1 MNELTR
7 GEFLAL
13 KAVRDKNLAPFY
25 CLRLTRALFASEA
38 IKAMG
43 KDAALLVQW
52 VALREDEL
60 RYREPVRAW
69 NAELENVLGFN
80 SPKQLNETR
89 RRAVEAGWLLYC
101 RDHDRA
107 IGEYLAVIPARFH
120 DLLCKSALP
129 ESFPNTESEAER
141 ENEMLSENGMQ
152 SGKGNGKGSGKPSI
166 PNPIPVKSEQT
177 AKRFV
182 PPSVQEVQEF
192 ARAVSL
198 RIDPERFVDYFESV
212 GWVIGKGKKPMKS
225 WQAAARNWARNS
237 KDQATQGPQRKY
249 DYVNS

>member
-1 MNELTR
+1 MNEFNH
-7 GEFLAL
+7 GEFLAA
-13 KAVRDKNLAPFY
+13 KAMRDKNLVPYF
-25 CLRLTRALFASEA
+25 CLKLTRALFSFEA
-38 IKAMG
+38 IKAIG

-120 DLLCKSALP
+120 DLLWKSALP
-129 ESFPNTESEAER
+129 ESFPNTEREAER

-152 SGKGNGKGSGKPSI
+152 SGKGNGKGSGKPST
-166 PNPIPVKSEQT
+166 PNPVPVKSEQT

-182 PPSVQEVQEF
+182 PPSVQEVRDY
-192 ARAVSL
+192 AKSKGL
-198 RIDPERFVDYFESV
+198 PIDAERFVDFYTTKDWMV
-212 GWVIGKGKKPMKS
+212 GKNKMKD
-225 WQAAARNWARNS
+225 WQAAARNWARTS
-237 KDQATQGPQRKY
+237 KEQTPQTPPQRKY
-249 DYVNS
+249 DYVD